1 LVQEFPA
8 WQFLLVDLR
17 CHKDSAS
24 RRGSHS
30 VTSTAFDVLK
40 LVGQPKITPR
50 VLVGHSF
57 GGKFVLSVVK
67 QAAKPLAQP
76 VRAWVL
82 DVTPGEVRSD
92 GNGEDH
98 PAELISLLSTLP
110 KEVSSKRDVLDALI
124 QQEFSKEAWLALLDN
139 GLALKVKGVYP
150 RLVELLLHP
159 LPTILIPAL
168 RAVGNIVTGDGAQT
182 QFEDKMLPC
191 LYQPLTQ
198 NHKKCIKTEACC
210 TTSNITA
217 ENKGQIRVVVETNI
231 ILPLVH
237 LLQHVEFDIKKGTAW
252 AISNA
257 SSGGSHGQIQFLVK
271 QGSVTPL
278 CDLLIYVD
286 PRIVAMYLEGLE
298 SILKVEGILAMLD
311 QEKEEIT

>member
-1 LVQEFPA
+1 
-8 WQFLLVDLR
+8 
-17 CHKDSAS
+17 
-24 RRGSHS
+24 
-30 VTSTAFDVLK
+30 
-40 LVGQPKITPR
+40 
-50 VLVGHSF
+50 
-57 GGKFVLSVVK
+57 
-67 QAAKPLAQP
+67 
-76 VRAWVL
+76 
-82 DVTPGEVRSD
+82 
-92 GNGEDH
+92 
-98 PAELISLLSTLP
+98 
-110 KEVSSKRDVLDALI
+110 
-124 QQEFSKEAWLALLDN
+124 
-139 GLALKVKGVYP
+139 
-150 RLVELLLHP
+150 VELLLHP

-198 NHKKCIKTEACC
+198 NHKKGIKTKACW

-237 LLQHVEFDIKKGTAW
+237 LLQHAEFDIKKRAAW

-257 SSGGSHGQIQFLVK
+257 TSGGSHGQIQFLVK
-271 QGSVTPL
+271 QGSVTSL